1 MENPKEGPVA
11 MTLNPPFPSYLGR
24 LKSLCQ
30 GRPEAAEW
38 LEDEKWLGFC
48 LVWLFGGLF
57 LYGFAIGWWRAPLQ
71 AWYGALKT
79 PVLMAVT
86 LSGTAL
92 ANWMMAQLMG
102 AALSFRKTLLI
113 QLMGYVVL
121 VTILLSLIPLAL
133 FMDSTVPSALGTGA
147 LVGQAVVT
155 FFQVFAVGGAG
166 VAAYI
171 RLFHL
176 IEHACRSRATARWI
190 LLLWMA
196 ANLFLGSHLSWYFRP
211 FIGNPSIPVEFF
223 SNVAFVKGSF
233 LGDLTEK
240 AGRLY

>member
-1 MENPKEGPVA
+1 MIPIPS
-11 MTLNPPFPSYLGR
+11 FPSHLYR

-38 LEDEKWLGFC
+38 LEDEGWLGFC
-48 LVWLFGGLF
+48 VLWLFGGLF

-71 AWYGALKT
+71 AWYGAVKT
-79 PVLMAVT
+79 PFLMALT
-86 LSGTAL
+86 LSGTAV
-92 ANWMMAQLMG
+92 ANWMMAQLLG
-102 AALSFRKTLLI
+102 AALPFRQTLLI

-121 VTILLSLIPLAL
+121 VTILLSLIPLA
-133 FMDSTVPSALGTGA
+133 FFVDCTVPSSLGRAA

-155 FFQVFAVGGAG
+155 FFQVFAVAG
-166 VAAYI
+166 SGIASHI

-176 IEHACRSRATARWI
+176 IQHACHNRSLARW
-190 LLLWMA
+190 LLLIWMA
-196 ANLFLGSHLSWYFRP
+196 NNLFLGSHLSWYFRP

-223 SNVAFVKGSF
+223 SKVAFVQGSF
-233 LGDLTEK
+233 FSDLTEK

>member
-1 MENPKEGPVA
+1 MKN
-11 MTLNPPFPSYLGR
+11 SISIYLLR

-38 LEDEKWLGFC
+38 LNEEGWLGFC
-48 LVWLFGGLF
+48 LLWLFGGLF

-79 PVLMAVT
+79 PILMAVT

-92 ANWMMAQLMG
+92 ANWMLAHLLG
-102 AALSFRKTLLI
+102 ASLSFRQALLI

-133 FMDSTVPSALGTGA
+133 FVDCTVPSALGPSA

-155 FFQVFAVGGAG
+155 FFQVFAVGGSG
-166 VAAYI
+166 MAAYL

-176 IEHACRSRATARWI
+176 IENACRNRATARWV
-190 LLLWMA
+190 LLVWMVT
-196 ANLFLGSHLSWYFRP
+196 NLFLGSHLSWYFRP

-223 SNVAFVKGSF
+223 SNVAFVKGGFAS
-233 LGDLTEK
+233 DLSEK